1 MQCATA
7 AARKVN
13 LRSHLDGARLM
24 NAAIANKCTPREL
37 ASSFDTVSLCLSKGL
52 GAPVGSVLVGN
63 QDFINEARRIR
74 KMLGGGMRQA
84 GILAACGIVAIKNQV
99 DRLIQDHAL
108 AARLASE
115 LAQIPDIETEPQGA
129 NTNMVFI
136 KVQHKYLSLIHI

>member
-63 QDFINEARRIR
+63 QI
-74 KMLGGGMRQA
+74 
-84 GILAACGIVAIKNQV
+84 
-99 DRLIQDHAL
+99 
-108 AARLASE
+108 S
-115 LAQIPDIETEPQGA
+115 
-129 NTNMVFI
+129 
-136 KVQHKYLSLIHI
+136 